1 VGEVKLDRDDL
12 TNRKERTQQM
22 KSKKYDQLK
31 WILNLFDQLSD
42 KNSYKQY
49 RNAVHSLA
57 NYASKEVEKIE
68 GRKGGSK

>member
-1 VGEVKLDRDDL
+1 
-12 TNRKERTQQM
+12 M

-31 WILNLFDQLSD
+31 WILNLFGQLSD

-68 GRKGGSK
+68 GKKAGK

>member
-1 VGEVKLDRDDL
+1 MGGEVKLDRDGL
-12 TNRKERTQQM
+12 KKSKRKDTQM

-68 GRKGGSK
+68 GKKAGK